1 MTLEKRQL
9 LDQVEIKFVNGLP
22 AHVFL
27 QISQEVVEDGVV
39 LTRNIHRLTD
49 QIDSALAREVL
60 GDDGVN
66 FVIQNGTFVPDI
78 PQADVAMPTHPTW
91 TDTPISTPAQ
101 VMAKI
106 QEMQAKMAP
115 VEQIKKED

>member
-9 LDQVEIKFVNGLP
+9 LDQVEIKFINGLP

-78 PQADVAMPTHPTW
+78 PQTDVAMPTHPTW

-106 QEMQAKMAP
+106 QAQMAP